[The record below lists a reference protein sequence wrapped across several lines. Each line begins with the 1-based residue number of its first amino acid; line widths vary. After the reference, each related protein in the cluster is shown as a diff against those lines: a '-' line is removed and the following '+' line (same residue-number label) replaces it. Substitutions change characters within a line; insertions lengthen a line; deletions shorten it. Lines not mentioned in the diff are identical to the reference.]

1 MAINETGAI
10 YKSLTYGGKTSREFG
25 VYITGEGVYNAP
37 ERDVEMIDIPGRNGA
52 YALDHGRFNNIE
64 IEYPCSIAADNET
77 DYREALSE
85 FRNWLCSRKG
95 YVRLTD
101 DYNPDE
107 YRLAVYKSGLE
118 VATVQQTA
126 GEFTITFEAK
136 PQRFLTSG
144 ETAVTVQSGDTVNN
158 PTLFD
163 SSPLLEVWG
172 SGTLNIGTAEIKVT
186 NTDIGNIIVGR
197 SDVVYGSDPVT
208 QTLDINAVNVG
219 DTITVDGHLAR
230 ADITVSNYQ
239 ITNISINTVTNGSA
253 EQIAAQ
259 PRRFGILIG
268 ANSTTFI
275 KGTAATYVTTVDY
288 SFDWHGSSYS
298 HTATL
303 TTAYDGDETISYAIT
318 DTPTSTGITFTQTI
332 INTANITAY
341 STKQTNGNPM
351 YIDMDTGEA
360 WNTDYGTLVSVNNAV
375 TMPAKLPT
383 LRPGANTITYDN
395 TITQFKIIPRYWI
408 I

>member
-52 YALDHGRFNNIE
+52 YALDHGRFSNIE

-77 DYREALSE
+77 DYREALSD
-85 FRNWLCSRKG
+85 FRNWLCSQKG

-118 VATVQQTA
+118 VSTVQQTA

-144 ETAVTVQSGDTVNN
+144 ETAITVQSGDTVNN

-163 SSPLLEVWG
+163 SSPLLEINGYGTINLG
-172 SGTLNIGTAEIKVT
+172 SNVIDFDGE
-186 NTDIGNIIVGR
+186 DIGNILIAG
-197 SDVVYGSDPVT
+197 STWSGGSYGATTST
-208 QTLDINAVNVG
+208 ATK
-219 DTITVDGHLAR
+219 TITIDAALLR
-230 ADITVSNYQ
+230 AGDAF
-239 ITNISINTVTNGSA
+239 TVTTKSSGYIRIQSGGQSIVYTMIDRYEFSA
-253 EQIAAQ
+253 
-259 PRRFGILIG
+259 
-268 ANSTTFI
+268 TFS
-275 KGTAATYVTTVDY
+275 KGTAATR
-288 SFDWHGSSYS
+288 
-298 HTATL
+298 
-303 TTAYDGDETISYAIT
+303 T
-318 DTPTSTGITFTQTI
+318 DSVTQTI
-332 INTANITAY
+332 TAAISIAYNGNQTVTIRNVCTMTAQANRSVKAYIEMSDIYAY
-341 STKQTNGNPM
+341 STTPSDTSLV

-360 WNTDYGTLVSVNNAV
+360 WTEISGEMASLNNRV

-383 LRPGANTITYDN
+383 LAPGNTTITYNN
-395 TITQFKIIPRYWI
+395 TVTQLKITPRYWI